1 MYEVEFVNDEGETLA
16 ILTLAKADIQ
26 LEQELVISKVLEI
39 INTLPPNLLREV
51 KDFARVL
58 QHRN

>member
-1 MYEVEFVNDEGETLA
+1 LA